1 MYYVLEVF
9 CRSTML
15 TIGRTGTLNLLKH
28 GIRQCSGI
36 TNVPLDKSIPGL
48 WGGYQNV
55 TKTNNE
61 TTKVTTL
68 SNGLRVATE
77 PVFGGFCTVGVC
89 VDSGSRYEVAHPSGI
104 SHFLEKMAFG
114 ATLKYKNRQEI
125 LHALEKHGGIC
136 DCQATRD
143 IFLYA
148 TSIDHR
154 GLECAIDIIAET
166 VLRPKIE
173 EEEIELTRNIIN
185 YELQDLALKP
195 EQEPLLL
202 EMIHAVAFKGNTVG
216 LPRHCPQENIGSI
229 KRETILNYLGTYH
242 TPDRIVLAG
251 VGVDHDE
258 LVEYGQK
265 YFVDTPPSY
274 NINSSSNIDRS
285 VSQYTGGISLEEKD
299 LSNVSLGPTPMPE
312 LAHLVIGL
320 EGVSHQDP
328 DFIPY
333 CVLNSLMGG
342 GGSFSAGGPGKGMYT
357 RLYTHVLN
365 VHHWMYSCQSAN
377 HAYADGGIF
386 CITSSAPPYYLAE
399 LAQVVI
405 REFAILTGDIGDQE
419 FNRAK
424 KQLSSM
430 LFMNVESK
438 PVIFEDLARQVL
450 AQGKR
455 KTTEEFHQLIN
466 DVTKDDLRRIAR
478 RMLTSKPSVAAVG
491 EMKYLPSYKDIE
503 LALLDKKGSLP
514 THKAFSLFR

>member
-1 MYYVLEVF
+1 
-9 CRSTML
+9 ML

-77 PVFGGFCTVGVC
+77 TL
-89 VDSGSRYEVAHPSGI
+89 AHPSGI

-185 YELQDLALKP
+185 YELQDLAFKP

-320 EGVSHQDP
+320 EGGDHFQQED
-328 DFIPY
+328 
-333 CVLNSLMGG
+333 
-342 GGSFSAGGPGKGMYT
+342 
-357 RLYTHVLN
+357 
-365 VHHWMYSCQSAN
+365 QSAN

-405 REFAILTGDIGDQE
+405 REFAILT
-419 FNRAK
+419 
-424 KQLSSM
+424 
-430 LFMNVESK
+430 
-438 PVIFEDLARQVL
+438 ARQVL